1 MKLKNMDTS
10 LYRGLPAHLIQDMS
24 RLMTSTAENG
34 NVCIIADHDMD
45 LLSFIA
51 ETAND
56 LKQDKFYTLFLTN
69 ADIDAW
75 RLDKP
80 TKKQPPADKL
90 LALTS
95 AAIGRNLIVSIGLTV
110 ENSKHLLKVL
120 NDCHECNAHIPAVLF
135 LDRVT
140 AATAMRSAIRLP
152 ELSGRLTSELSLERQ
167 SAEETIRILQRSLY
181 HELRGTRL
189 LTDHECSDLAIYLK
203 GQPRAIEF
211 VTRFLEYTTYIVDKK
226 YWTFKNDTDQR
237 DFVWGAIRD
246 PWSLLTHACWAP
258 GDIDDPKLVI
268 LFTSLHRSLSNL
280 TKAYRELVTTE
291 YRNLK
296 SNDGRRILKTVA
308 LRDAECLNHIIN
320 MEPVTP
326 LSYWVDKHQQVKG
339 ASYPVRT
346 SGLTG
351 EYGKVRQALLRSTL
365 VANPN
370 RHKDVLVMAVPYL
383 TPFLRHYAVD

>member
-24 RLMTSTAENG
+24 RLMTSTAENK
-34 NVCIIADHDMD
+34 NVCIVADHDLD
-45 LLSFIA
+45 LLAFIA
-51 ETAND
+51 EVAVE
-56 LKQDKFYTLFLTN
+56 LKRDDYHALFLTN

-95 AAIGRNLIVSIGLTV
+95 GAIGRNLLVSVGLTV
-110 ENSKHLLKVL
+110 ENAKHLLKVL
-120 NDCHECNAHIPAVLF
+120 NDCHKRNAHIPAVLF

-167 SAEETIRILQRSLY
+167 SAEETIRVLQRSLVRE
-181 HELRGTRL
+181 HLHATL
-189 LTDHECSDLAIYLK
+189 LADHERDEIAVYLK

-211 VTRFLEYTTYIVDKK
+211 VTRLLEYATYLEDKGYYNVPK
-226 YWTFKNDTDQR
+226 SFIWD
-237 DFVWGAIRD
+237 AIED
-246 PWSLLTHACWAP
+246 PWMILTHGCW
-258 GDIDDPKLVI
+258 GTKLDIDDPKLVI

-280 TKAYRELVTTE
+280 TKTYRELITTE
-291 YRNLK
+291 HRNLK
-296 SNDGRRILKTVA
+296 SNDSRRILMTLAKH
-308 LRDAECLNHIIN
+308 DADCLSEITNGGTI
-320 MEPVTP
+320 TP

-339 ASYPVRT
+339 TSYPVRT

-365 VANPN
+365 VTNPN
-370 RHKDVLVMAVPYL
+370 KHKDILTMNIPYL
-383 TPFLRHYAVD
+383 HAFLRHYAVD

>member
-34 NVCIIADHDMD
+34 NVCIIADHDLD

-51 ETAND
+51 ETANE
-56 LKQDKFYTLFLTN
+56 LKQDKYYTLFLTN

-75 RLDKP
+75 RLDKV
-80 TKKQPPADKL
+80 TKKTPTADKL

-95 AAIGRNLIVSIGLTV
+95 GAIGQTLIVTVGLTV
-110 ENSKHLLKVL
+110 ENTKHLLKVL
-120 NDCHECNAHIPAVLF
+120 NECHACGIHVPAVLF
-135 LDRVT
+135 ADRDT
-140 AATAMRSAIRLP
+140 AATAMRSALRLP
-152 ELSGRLTSELSLERQ
+152 ELSGRVTSELSLPRQ
-167 SAEETIRILQRSLY
+167 SAEETIRILQRSLVREY
-181 HELRGTRL
+181 FHRTL
-189 LTDHECSDLAIYLK
+189 LADHERNEVAVYLK

-211 VTRFLEYTTYIVDKK
+211 VTRFLEYATYLEDKGYRSIRK
-226 YWTFKNDTDQR
+226 
-237 DFVWGAIRD
+237 DFVWDMLKD
-246 PWSLLTHACWAP
+246 PWDCLTHACWAP
-258 GDIDDPKLVI
+258 DDIDDPKLVT

-280 TKAYRELVTTE
+280 TKTYRELITTE

-296 SNDGRRILKTVA
+296 SNDSRRILMTLAKH
-308 LRDAECLNHIIN
+308 DADCLAEITNGGTI
-320 MEPVTP
+320 TP

-339 ASYPVRT
+339 TSYPVRT

-365 VANPN
+365 VTNPN
-370 RHKDVLVMAVPYL
+370 KHKDILTMNIPYL
-383 TPFLRHYAVD
+383 HAFLRHYAVD

>member
-10 LYRGLPAHLIQDMS
+10 LYRGLPAHLVQDMS
-24 RLMTSTAENG
+24 RLMTTTAENK
-34 NVCIIADHDMD
+34 NVCIIADHDLD

-51 ETAND
+51 EMANE
-56 LKQDKFYTLFLTN
+56 LKQDAFYTLFLTN

-80 TKKQPPADKL
+80 TKKQPPVDKL

-95 AAIGRNLIVSIGLTV
+95 GAIGRNLLVSVGLTV
-110 ENSKHLLKVL
+110 ENAKHLLKVL
-120 NDCHECNAHIPAVLF
+120 NDCHKRNAHIPAVLF
-135 LDRVT
+135 LDRVVT
-140 AATAMRSAIRLP
+140 ATAMRSAIRLP

-167 SAEETIRILQRSLY
+167 SAEETIRVLQRSLVRE
-181 HELRGTRL
+181 HLHATL
-189 LTDHECSDLAIYLK
+189 LADHERDEIAVYLK

-211 VTRFLEYTTYIVDKK
+211 VTRLLEYATYLEDKGYRNVPK
-226 YWTFKNDTDQR
+226 SFIWD
-237 DFVWGAIRD
+237 AIED
-246 PWSLLTHACWAP
+246 PWMILTHGCWGTKP
-258 GDIDDPKLVI
+258 DIDDPKLVI

-291 YRNLK
+291 YRKLK
-296 SNDGRRILKTVA
+296 SNDARRILMTLAKH
-308 LRDAECLNHIIN
+308 DADCLSEIIN
-320 MEPVTP
+320 GGTITP

-339 ASYPVRT
+339 VSYPVRT

-365 VANPN
+365 VTNPN
-370 RHKDVLVMAVPYL
+370 KHKDIL
-383 TPFLRHYAVD
+383 TMNIPCLHAFLRHYAVD

>member
-24 RLMTSTAENG
+24 RLMTSTAENK
-34 NVCIIADHDMD
+34 NVCIIADHDLD
-45 LLSFIA
+45 LLAFIA
-51 ETAND
+51 EAAVE
-56 LKQDKFYTLFLTN
+56 LKRDDYHALFLTN

-95 AAIGRNLIVSIGLTV
+95 GAIGRNLLVSVGLTV
-110 ENSKHLLKVL
+110 ENAKHLLKVL
-120 NDCHECNAHIPAVLF
+120 NDCHKRNAHIPAVLF

-140 AATAMRSAIRLP
+140 AATAMRSVIRLP

-167 SAEETIRILQRSLY
+167 PAEETIRILQRSLVREY
-181 HELRGTRL
+181 FHRTL
-189 LTDHECSDLAIYLK
+189 LADHERDEIAVYLK

-211 VTRFLEYTTYIVDKK
+211 VTRLLEYATYLEDKGYYNVPK
-226 YWTFKNDTDQR
+226 GFIWD
-237 DFVWGAIRD
+237 AIKD
-246 PWSLLTHACWAP
+246 PWMILTHGCWGTKP
-258 GDIDDPKLVI
+258 DIDDPKLVI

-280 TKAYRELVTTE
+280 TKTYRELITTE
-291 YRNLK
+291 HRNLK
-296 SNDGRRILKTVA
+296 SNDSRRILMTLAKH
-308 LRDAECLNHIIN
+308 DADCLSEITNGGTI
-320 MEPVTP
+320 TP

-339 ASYPVRT
+339 TSYPVRT

-365 VANPN
+365 VTNPN
-370 RHKDVLVMAVPYL
+370 KHKDIL
-383 TPFLRHYAVD
+383 TMNIPCLHAFLRHYAVD